1 MIWKHTPKISEQ
13 NIGPLFYRTNS
24 ADEGHNKSIFRIWLD
39 QTEHPPEK
47 KQWILVEVL
56 QNPDMYLHKIPQPE
70 NPIFWE
76 VFFDKTSP
84 EIAEIPPFLVLEG
97 QTLAGF
103 FGLLSV
109 VQGTGAHRN
118 QHGAWGAQPWDGDDQ
133 WVFGGYVNPGL
144 INHSL
149 IVVNSG

>member
-1 MIWKHTPKISEQ
+1 
-13 NIGPLFYRTNS
+13 
-24 ADEGHNKSIFRIWLD
+24 
-39 QTEHPPEK
+39 
-47 KQWILVEVL
+47 
-56 QNPDMYLHKIPQPE
+56 MYLHKIPQPE

-109 VQGTGAHRN
+109 VQGTGADRN
-118 QHGAWGAQPWDGDDQ
+118 QHGAWDAQPWDGDDQ

-144 INHSL
+144 INHCLL
-149 IVVNSG
+149 IRELGGYSSNSHDLILFYGTLPIKQPFGVY

>member
-1 MIWKHTPKISEQ
+1 MDSGWSFAQ
-13 NIGPLFYRTNS
+13 
-24 ADEGHNKSIFRIWLD
+24 
-39 QTEHPPEK
+39 
-47 KQWILVEVL
+47 
-56 QNPDMYLHKIPQPE
+56 PDMYLHKIPQPE

-109 VQGTGAHRN
+109 VQGDGRGPQPARSLGRATMGRWWSM
-118 QHGAWGAQPWDGDDQ
+118 GFWGLCQPW
-133 WVFGGYVNPGL
+133 
-144 INHSL
+144 INKPL
-149 IVVNSG
+149 FIN